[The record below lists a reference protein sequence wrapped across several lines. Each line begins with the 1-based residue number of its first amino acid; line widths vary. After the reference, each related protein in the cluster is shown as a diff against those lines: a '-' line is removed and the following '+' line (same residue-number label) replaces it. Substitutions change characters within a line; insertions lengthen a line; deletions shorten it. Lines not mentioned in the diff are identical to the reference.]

1 MRAGID
7 GLSVFASF
15 FYFMS
20 VHKEIPSHEELKQLA
35 DESGLAIAVVD
46 RKGVETGSFN
56 NNSICR
62 SLNPQGE
69 LLGKCNAFCG
79 KALDNSLNAG
89 AEVAFTC
96 HAGLDCRA
104 TAMSDNGKPV
114 AVVIGRTFTKSEN
127 YRRAASFAT
136 SGEWSSMPVSAMF
149 GNVLLTGSSVALEKT
164 IEKLERLG
172 RDVEVE
178 IPTKP
183 VEVIEHI
190 EVERFEPEPIEF
202 AEVIDEELVPVSTLP
217 KDETSDWRSLYSLVL
232 GKDYRSAC
240 EMLLDFVADHY
251 GLESMAIL
259 AVRKEKFVNVTARG
273 KMATSGIRI
282 GISPTDERIVE
293 AISDGDSVVLKERR
307 SKNGDGRTLT
317 ILPLAVA
324 SDATAALATLD
335 SFESDERRRQ
345 LLRLL
350 SSVAGRLEIL
360 RLRAELDGR
369 ESIERSVKKF
379 DSELRNAEG
388 DDLWQQLAANSAQL
402 LQAERASLLLMDEMS
417 GKFKVAA
424 SVGMTAEGTAEQDP
438 GRRVAHAIFER
449 GKTALV
455 PDTVKA
461 GLQDN
466 VEERGYRTRSF
477 ISSPILLGDKKIGVL
492 SFTDKA
498 TATAFNAKDLEMV
511 EAIAPQ
517 IAVAIDREEL
527 RARAGEFEQLSV
539 TDALTGLLNRRYI
552 EQRLDEEVKRS
563 NRHGYPMSFLLLDVD
578 HFKSYNDTY
587 GHPAGD
593 VALKLV
599 ADVIK
604 DTLRGA
610 DVAARFGGEEFAI
623 LLPQT
628 VDEEAAAIAERV
640 RRNIEAAEFPHREVT
655 VSIGVASCSSEL
667 CSTSGLV
674 DAADKAL
681 YDAKHHGRNGVRMF
695 NQLEIERFE

>member
-1 MRAGID
+1 MARLKEVPSKFE
-7 GLSVFASF
+7 LS
-15 FYFMS
+15 
-20 VHKEIPSHEELKQLA
+20 ELA
-35 DESGLAIAVVD
+35 DSSGLAISVID
-46 RKGVETGSFN
+46 RSGIETTALN

-62 SLNPQGE
+62 SLNPDGE

-89 AEVAFTC
+89 REVGFTC

-104 TAMSDNGKPV
+104 LAMSDNGKPV
-114 AVVIGRTFTKSEN
+114 AVVVGRTFTKSEN
-127 YRRAASFAT
+127 YRRAASLAA

-149 GNVLLTGSSVALEKT
+149 GNVLLTGSSVALEK
-164 IEKLERLG
+164 IVEKLERLG
-172 RDVEVE
+172 REVEVE
-178 IPTKP
+178 MSPIPKP
-183 VEVIEHI
+183 EIEI
-190 EVERFEPEPIEF
+190 ERFEPETIEF
-202 AEVIDEELVPVSTLP
+202 AEVIEEFIEPIAVLP
-217 KDETSDWRSLYSLVL
+217 KDETSDWRSLYSSILS
-232 GKDYRSAC
+232 KDYRTAC
-240 EMLLDFVADHY
+240 EMLLDYAADHY
-251 GLESMAIL
+251 GLDSVAIL
-259 AVRKEKFVNVTARG
+259 AVRKEKFINVTARG
-273 KMATSGIRI
+273 QMASSGIRI
-282 GISPTDERIVE
+282 GISPTDERIVA
-293 AISDGDSVVLKERR
+293 AISDGDALVLSERR

-317 ILPLAVA
+317 ILPVAVA
-324 SDATAALATLD
+324 SDATAAIATLD
-335 SFESDERRRQ
+335 HFENDERRRQ
-345 LLRLL
+345 LLRLVNT
-350 SSVAGRLEIL
+350 VAGRLEIL

-369 ESIERSVKKF
+369 DSIERSVKKF
-379 DSELRNAEG
+379 DSDIRNTSG
-388 DDLWQQLAANSAQL
+388 DDLWQQLAANSAEL
-402 LQAERASLLLMDEMS
+402 LQAERASLLLMDELS

-424 SVGMTAEGTAEQDP
+424 SVGMTADGMHENDP
-438 GRRVAHAIFER
+438 GRRVAHTIFEKGR
-449 GKTALV
+449 TALV
-455 PDTVKA
+455 PDAIKA
-461 GLQDN
+461 GLLDN
-466 VEERGYRTRSF
+466 VDERGYRTRSF
-477 ISSPILLGDKKIGVL
+477 LSTPIMLDDRKIGVL

-498 TATAFNAKDLEMV
+498 TSTAFNAKDLEMV

-527 RARAGEFEQLSV
+527 RAKAGEFEQLSV

-578 HFKSYNDTY
+578 HFKSYNDNF

-599 ADVIK
+599 ANVIK

-640 RRNIEAAEFPHREVT
+640 RRNIEATEFPHREVT

-667 CSTSGLV
+667 CSTNGLV

-681 YDAKHHGRNGVRMF
+681 YDAKHRGRNGVRMF
-695 NQLEIERFE
+695 AEMEIERFE